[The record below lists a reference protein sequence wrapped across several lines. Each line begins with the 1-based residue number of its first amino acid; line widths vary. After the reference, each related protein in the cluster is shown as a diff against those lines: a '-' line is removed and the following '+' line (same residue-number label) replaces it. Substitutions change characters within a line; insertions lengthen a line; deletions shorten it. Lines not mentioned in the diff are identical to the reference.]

1 LSARSDFFSVV
12 RGIVAAAALTMAS
25 ASAQDAP
32 IQTAAIAPSAASQ
45 VVDDEHYTLGSGD
58 KIKITVYGE
67 DDLGG
72 EFALDGTGHVQL
84 PLIGQVKAVGLTLHQ
99 FAATVATALQN
110 GYLKD
115 PKVNVQ
121 VINYRPFYIIGE
133 VNKPG
138 EYPYESGLTVL
149 RAVALAGG
157 YTYRANDDKVY
168 VRRVNEHDESR
179 MPADS
184 RTRILPGDI
193 VRVPERIF

>member
-1 LSARSDFFSVV
+1 MVMTQA
-12 RGIVAAAALTMAS
+12 
-25 ASAQDAP
+25 ASAQDMP
-32 IQTAAIAPSAASQ
+32 VRTAAVSPAVTSSVA
-45 VVDDEHYTLGSGD
+45 DDEHYTLGSGD
-58 KIKITVYGE
+58 KVKITVYGE

-72 EFALDGTGHVQL
+72 EFAIDGTGHVQL
-84 PLIGQVKAVGLTLHQ
+84 PLVGQVKVVGLTLHQ
-99 FAATVATALQN
+99 FAATITTALQN

-138 EYPYESGLTVL
+138 EYPYENGLTVL

-184 RTRILPGDI
+184 RTRIFPGDI
-193 VRVPERIF
+193 VRIPERIF